1 MLQLLSLLIQEVKI
15 TRLCGLLWKTK
26 KNLLAQPASSQNY
39 KRKETFFFS
48 EISFLLPFCCLPK
61 EAVDCDEVTPYPSL
75 LHGEQ
80 TN

>member
-39 KRKETFFFS
+39 KRKETFFFLKYLS
-48 EISFLLPFCCLPK
+48 SF
-61 EAVDCDEVTPYPSL
+61 PSAASQKKL
-75 LHGEQ
+75 
-80 TN
+80 